1 MTGWFLGASIAALAV
16 STGASGLVLLWA
28 RRASV
33 AGALLVVVALT
44 GLAALVVHAQDGP
57 YDLEWALAMAST
69 MLALPVAVA
78 AFPRW
83 SWRGP
88 VDFVALTTLVA
99 AGAIV
104 VAMSHESHALDAM
117 SLVIGSVLIVHVW
130 WRLETSDDSARA
142 PLQWLAVAAGSVA
155 LVSGL
160 LLFAADGAAADGTG
174 SSATGAVVALMSAT
188 IGPAMA
194 IGVVRPDVVDVRGLI
209 VWGVVVCVAIIA
221 YVSVFAGLVSLLDWS
236 GAPDLSP
243 GALGLIGAVCA
254 LGFHPLVV
262 MLRGI
267 VDQMLFGDRP
277 DPLQAATRV
286 VDRIGDDPVLALRA
300 IREALVLP
308 YACLRAEGQT
318 LATSGTE
325 VTHTRTLPLQLGE
338 DAVGEMV
345 VGLRAGELMLSPGDE
360 NVLRIVAPL
369 LAQTLRATALA
380 RDLQES
386 RGAAIAAIEDERRRL
401 RRDLHDGL
409 GPTLSGVAFSAD
421 AARNH
426 LANDV
431 AAADALLARLRD
443 DTTQAIGE
451 VRRLVEGLRPATL
464 DELGLVGAVRQHAAN
479 LHAAEGRALQVTI
492 DSPESLPALSA
503 AAEVAA
509 YRIVV
514 ESLTNVARHAAATTV
529 HVSISSHDGE
539 LHLSVRDD
547 GPSTTKWK
555 QGVGLSSMR
564 ERAEQVGGSVTAS
577 ARHDGGRVDA
587 VIPI

>member
-1 MTGWFLGASIAALAV
+1 MTEWFLGASTATFAIVTGV
-16 STGASGLVLLWA
+16 SGAVLLYV

-33 AGALLVVVALT
+33 CGALLVVVAVTAL
-44 GLAALVVHAQDGP
+44 GAIVLHARDQEPDVEWVLAIG
-57 YDLEWALAMAST
+57 ST
-69 MLALPVAVA
+69 MLAFPLAVA
-78 AFPRW
+78 AYPRW
-83 SWRGP
+83 SWRAP
-88 VDFVALTTLVA
+88 VDFLAVTTFAAAGIIAVA
-99 AGAIV
+99 APRESQTAN
-104 VAMSHESHALDAM
+104 AMGV
-117 SLVIGSVLIVHVW
+117 VIGLVVIMHVW
-130 WRLETSDDSARA
+130 WRLETADDESRV
-142 PLQWLAVAAGSVA
+142 PLQWFAVTAGTVG
-155 LVSGL
+155 LVGGL
-160 LLFAADGAAADGTG
+160 LMFSAEGT
-174 SSATGAVVALMSAT
+174 TGRTPASVVALMCAT
-188 IGPAMA
+188 IAPAMV
-194 IGVVRPDVVDVRGLI
+194 IGVIRPDVVDVRGLI
-209 VWGVVVCVAIIA
+209 VWGVVAFVAVIA
-221 YVSVFAGLVSLLDWS
+221 YVAVFAGFVSVLNWS
-236 GAPDLSP
+236 GAPDPSP
-243 GALGLIGAVCA
+243 GALGVIGAVTA
-254 LGFHPLVV
+254 FGFHPVMV
-262 MLRGI
+262 MLRGV

-308 YACLRAEGQT
+308 YASLRAEGQS

-325 VTHTRTLPLQLGE
+325 VTHTRTLPLRLGE

-345 VGLRAGELMLSPGDE
+345 VGLRAGELTLSADDE
-360 NVLRIVAPL
+360 HVLRIVAPL

-431 AAADALLARLRD
+431 EAADALLAQLRD
-443 DTTQAIGE
+443 DTTGAISE

-479 LHAAEGRALQVTI
+479 LHAAEGKPLEVTI
-492 DSPESLPALSA
+492 DTPDALPDLSA

-514 ESLTNVARHAAATTV
+514 ESLTNVARHAAATKV
-529 HVSISSHDGE
+529 QVSITTRDGM
-539 LHLSVRDD
+539 LHLSVHDD
-547 GPSTTKWK
+547 GPSTKTWK
-555 QGVGLSSMR
+555 PGVGLSSMR
-564 ERAEQVGGSVTAS
+564 ERAEQVGGTVVAS
-577 ARHDGGRVDA
+577 ARRGGGRVDA
-587 VIPI
+587 IIPL

>member
-1 MTGWFLGASIAALAV
+1 MSDWFLGASIALLGVVTAV
-16 STGASGLVLLWA
+16 SGLGLVLV

-33 AGALLVVVALT
+33 SGALLVLVGLS
-44 GLAALVVHAQDGP
+44 GLAALVLHARGEARDV
-57 YDLEWALAMAST
+57 EWALAIGST
-69 MLALPVAVA
+69 MLAFPLAVA
-78 AFPRW
+78 AYPRW
-83 SWRGP
+83 SWRNP
-88 VDFVALTTLVA
+88 VDFTAVTTFA
-99 AGAIV
+99 AGGIIA
-104 VAMSHESHALDAM
+104 AAAPRESHTADAM
-117 SLVIGSVLIVHVW
+117 AVVIGLGVIVHVW
-130 WRLETSDDSARA
+130 WRVETADGEVRV
-142 PLQWLAVAAGSVA
+142 PLQWFAVTAGTVG
-155 LVSGL
+155 LVGGL
-160 LLFAADGAAADGTG
+160 LLFSAEGA
-174 SSATGAVVALMSAT
+174 SSNTPVSVVALMCAA
-188 IGPAMA
+188 IAPAMV
-194 IGVVRPDVVDVRGLI
+194 IGMIRPDVVDVRGLI
-209 VWGVVVCVAIIA
+209 VWGVVACVTAIA
-221 YVSVFAGLVSLLDWS
+221 YVSVFAGVVSLLAWS
-236 GAPDLSP
+236 DAPDASA
-243 GALGLIGAVCA
+243 GALGVIGAVIA
-254 LGFHPLVV
+254 FGFHPVMV
-262 MLRGI
+262 MLRGV

-308 YACLRAEGQT
+308 YACLRAEGKT

-325 VTHTRTLPLQLGE
+325 VTHTRTLPLQLGD
-338 DAVGEMV
+338 DAVGEVV
-345 VGLRAGELMLSPGDE
+345 VGLRAGELVLAADDE
-360 NVLRIVAPL
+360 HVLRIVAPL

-426 LANDV
+426 LTSDV

-479 LHAAEGRALQVTI
+479 LHAAEGKVLQVRI
-492 DSPESLPALSA
+492 DTPEALPDLSA

-514 ESLTNVARHAAATTV
+514 ESLTNVARHASATTV
-529 HVSISSHDGE
+529 EVSISADDGV
-539 LHLSVRDD
+539 LHLSVHDD
-547 GPSTTKWK
+547 GACTQTWK
-555 QGVGLSSMR
+555 PGVGLSSMR
-564 ERAEQVGGSVTAS
+564 ERAEQVGGSVVAS
-577 ARHDGGRVDA
+577 AHRDGGRVDA

>member
-1 MTGWFLGASIAALAV
+1 MTEWFLGASIAAFAIATGV
-16 STGASGLVLLWA
+16 SGAVLLSV

-33 AGALLVVVALT
+33 SGALLLVAAFATL
-44 GLAALVVHAQDGP
+44 GALVLHARDQASGV
-57 YDLEWALAMAST
+57 EWALSVGSS
-69 MLALPVAVA
+69 MLAFPLAVA
-78 AFPRW
+78 AYPRW
-83 SWRGP
+83 SWRNP
-88 VDFVALTTLVA
+88 VDFLAVTTFAAAGVIAVA
-99 AGAIV
+99 APR
-104 VAMSHESHALDAM
+104 ESHTAEAMGVAIALV
-117 SLVIGSVLIVHVW
+117 VIMHVW
-130 WRLETSDDSARA
+130 WRLETVERETRV
-142 PLQWLAVAAGSVA
+142 PLQWFAVTAGTVG

-160 LLFAADGAAADGTG
+160 LMFSAEGTTG
-174 SSATGAVVALMSAT
+174 STPASVVTLMCGVIA
-188 IGPAMA
+188 PAMV
-194 IGVVRPDVVDVRGLI
+194 IGVIRPDVVDVRGLI
-209 VWGVVVCVAIIA
+209 VWGVVAFVAVIA
-221 YVSVFAGLVSLLDWS
+221 YVSVFAGLVSVLDWT
-236 GAPDLSP
+236 GAPDPSP
-243 GALGLIGAVCA
+243 GALGVVGAVLA
-254 LGFHPLVV
+254 FGFHPV
-262 MLRGI
+262 MVMMRGI
-267 VDQMLFGDRP
+267 VDQMLFGNRP

-308 YACLRAEGQT
+308 YASLRAEGQT

-325 VTHTRTLPLQLGE
+325 VTHIRTLPLQLGE
-338 DAVGEMV
+338 DAVGEIV
-345 VGLRAGELMLSPGDE
+345 VGLRAGELTLAAGDE

-380 RDLQES
+380 RDLQDS

-426 LANDV
+426 LRTDAD
-431 AAADALLARLRD
+431 AADALLARLRD
-443 DTTQAIGE
+443 DTTQAIAE

-479 LHAAEGRALQVTI
+479 LHAAEGKTLQVTI
-492 DSPESLPALSA
+492 DTPESLPDLSA

-514 ESLTNVARHAAATTV
+514 ESLTNVARHAAATRV
-529 HVSISSHDGE
+529 HVSISARDGK

-547 GPSTTKWK
+547 GPSTTTWK
-555 QGVGLSSMR
+555 PGVGLASMR
-564 ERAEQVGGSVTAS
+564 ERAEQVGGSVVAS

-587 VIPI
+587 VLPL

>member
-1 MTGWFLGASIAALAV
+1 MTDWFLGASVATLAV
-16 STGASGLVLLWA
+16 ATGVSGLVMLVV

-33 AGALLVVVALT
+33 SGALLVIVALT
-44 GLAALVVHAQDGP
+44 GLAALVVHAQDGA
-57 YDLEWALAMAST
+57 YEVEWALAMGST
-69 MLALPVAVA
+69 MLAFPVAVA
-78 AFPRW
+78 AYPRW
-83 SWRGP
+83 SWRRP
-88 VDFVALTTLVA
+88 IDFLAVTTLGA
-99 AGAIV
+99 AGAISV
-104 VAMSHESHALDAM
+104 STSRDSSMSEAMSV
-117 SLVIGSVLIVHVW
+117 VIASVLVVHVW
-130 WRLETSDDSARA
+130 WRLETADDASRV
-142 PLQWLAVAAGSVA
+142 PLQWFAVSAVT
-155 LVSGL
+155 VGL
-160 LLFAADGAAADGTG
+160 IGGFLLFAAEGAG
-174 SSATGAVVALMSAT
+174 SSNTPAAVVALMSAT

-209 VWGVVVCVAIIA
+209 VWGVVVCVAVIA
-221 YVSVFAGLVSLLDWS
+221 YVSVFAGLISLLDWS

-254 LGFHPLVV
+254 LGFHPVVV

-308 YACLRAEGQT
+308 YASLHAEGQT

-325 VTHTRTLPLQLGE
+325 VTHTRTLPLRLGE
-338 DAVGEMV
+338 DAVGEVV
-345 VGLRAGELMLSPGDE
+345 VGLRAGELMLPADDE

-409 GPTLSGVAFSAD
+409 GPTLTGVAFSAD

-426 LANDV
+426 LATDV
-431 AAADALLARLRD
+431 DAADTLLSRLRA
-443 DTTQAIGE
+443 DTADAISE

-464 DELGLVGAVRQHAAN
+464 DELGLVGAVRQHAAT
-479 LHAAEGRALQVTI
+479 LHAAEGTPLEVTI
-492 DSPESLPALSA
+492 DAPEVMPDLSA

-514 ESLTNVARHAAATTV
+514 ESLTNVARHAAATKV
-529 HVSISSHDGE
+529 QVRMSASDGQLHVSVH
-539 LHLSVRDD
+539 DD
-547 GPSTTKWK
+547 GASAKQWK
-555 QGVGLSSMR
+555 PGVGLSSMR
-564 ERAEQVGGSVTAS
+564 ERAEQVGGSVVAS
-577 ARHDGGRVDA
+577 ARADGGRVDA
-587 VIPI
+587 VIPL

>member
-1 MTGWFLGASIAALAV
+1 MTGWFLGASIVTFAV
-16 STGASGLVLLWA
+16 VTGVSGGVLLYV

-33 AGALLVVVALT
+33 SGALLLLGAL
-44 GLAALVVHAQDGP
+44 GAVCALVLNARDEARSV
-57 YDLEWALAMAST
+57 EWALTIGST
-69 MLALPVAVA
+69 MLVLPLAVA
-78 AFPRW
+78 AYPRL
-83 SWRGP
+83 SWRSP
-88 VDFVALTTLVA
+88 VDFLGITTLAAAGIIAVA
-99 AGAIV
+99 APED
-104 VAMSHESHALDAM
+104 SHTADAM
-117 SLVIGSVLIVHVW
+117 GVVIGLVVIMHVW
-130 WRLETSDDSARA
+130 WRMETADHDSRVA
-142 PLQWLAVAAGSVA
+142 LQWFAVAAGTA
-155 LVSGL
+155 GLVGGL
-160 LLFAADGAAADGTG
+160 LMFSAEGTTRTTPTSIVVLLCAAIA
-174 SSATGAVVALMSAT
+174 
-188 IGPAMA
+188 PAMV
-194 IGVVRPDVVDVRGLI
+194 IGVLRPDVVDVRGLI
-209 VWGVVVCVAIIA
+209 VWGVVALVAVIA
-221 YVSVFAGLVSLLDWS
+221 YVSVFAGFVSVLDWS
-236 GAPDLSP
+236 GSPDPTP
-243 GALGLIGAVCA
+243 GALGVIGAA
-254 LGFHPLVV
+254 IAFGFHPLMV
-262 MLRGI
+262 MLRGV
-267 VDQMLFGDRP
+267 VDQLLFGDRP

-308 YACLRAEGQT
+308 YASLRAEGQT

-325 VTHTRTLPLQLGE
+325 VTHTRTLPLQLGD
-338 DAVGEMV
+338 DAVGEIV
-345 VGLRAGELMLSPGDE
+345 VGLRAGELTLSAGDE
-360 NVLRIVAPL
+360 DVLRIVAPL

-426 LANDV
+426 LTSDV
-431 AAADALLARLRD
+431 DAADALLARLRD

-479 LHAAEGRALQVTI
+479 LHAAEGKALQVTI
-492 DSPESLPALSA
+492 DTPDSLPDLSA

-514 ESLTNVARHAAATTV
+514 ESLTNVARHAAATKV
-529 HVSISSHDGE
+529 HVSISSHDGK

-547 GPSTTKWK
+547 GPSAK
-555 QGVGLSSMR
+555 QWQPGVGLASMR
-564 ERAEQVGGSVTAS
+564 ERAEQVGGSVVAS